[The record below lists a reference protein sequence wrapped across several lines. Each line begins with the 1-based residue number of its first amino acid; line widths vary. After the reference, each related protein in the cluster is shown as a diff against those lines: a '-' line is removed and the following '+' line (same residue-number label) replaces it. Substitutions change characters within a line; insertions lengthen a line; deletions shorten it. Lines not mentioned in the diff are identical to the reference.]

1 MQELIKAVREWIAA
15 TDARRALNASDE
27 PALFAPLKK
36 ANKRVKVAEAALRR
50 EALAAQVKPSCVWKQ
65 DEDGNWD
72 TACGDKHIYI
82 DGTPKEN
89 GAKFCCYC
97 GAKLKEVPFNGE

>member
-1 MQELIKAVREWIAA
+1 MASKRMLPHHVVGCYCLYCKSARERQARAIAGEA
-15 TDARRALNASDE
+15 
-27 PALFAPLKK
+27 APLPEGG
-36 ANKRVKVAEAALRR
+36 EAAESTCEWR
-50 EALAAQVKPSCVWKQ
+50 Q